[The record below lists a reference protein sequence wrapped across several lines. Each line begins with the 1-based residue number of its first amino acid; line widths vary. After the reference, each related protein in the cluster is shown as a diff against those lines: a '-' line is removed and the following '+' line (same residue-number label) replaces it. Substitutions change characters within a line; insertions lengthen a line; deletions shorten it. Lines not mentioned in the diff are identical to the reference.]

1 MVATNVVDA
10 LRQSA
15 CGQRL
20 LAVAAGTDGVWLVG
34 GAVRDIM
41 LGNAPRELDV
51 ALEADVGPFAAALGG
66 EVTAHERFGTATV
79 VDGGCRFDLARTRTE
94 TYAVPGA
101 LPEVTP
107 ASIDADLLRRDVT
120 IHALAVALP
129 GGELAAVPHAL
140 EDLDAGV
147 LRVLHDASF
156 SDDPTRV
163 WRVGRYAARLGFAV
177 EPHTRALAAAARPGA
192 VSGERL
198 GNELRLALA
207 EDDPFAVFEQ
217 VSGLNPGALPE
228 GFTARPSGAAQALA
242 LLPDD
247 GRRDLTT
254 LAACTAGMELGL
266 LVRWLDHLGFTAA
279 ERDLV
284 SAASRWVTGAPLRAA
299 ATPAQIARAARGA
312 PVEAVALA
320 GGGNAQRWIEELRHV
335 RLEITGDDLLAAG
348 VPEGP
353 QVGRR
358 LRAALDRKLDGE
370 IAGREAELAA
380 ALAADVGDSAA

>member
-1 MVATNVVDA
+1 MVATIVVDA

-20 LAVAAGTDGVWLVG
+20 LGVAATAEGAWLVG

-41 LGNAPRELDV
+41 LGNEPRELDV
-51 ALEADVGPFAAALGG
+51 ALETDVGAFAAALGG
-66 EVTAHERFGTATV
+66 TVTAHERFGTATV
-79 VDGGCRFDLARTRTE
+79 LDGVCRFDLARTRTE

-101 LPEVTP
+101 LPDVTP
-107 ASIDADLLRRDVT
+107 AGIEEDLRRRDVT
-120 IHALAVALP
+120 IHAMAVALP
-129 GGELAAVPHAL
+129 GGTLVTVPGAL
-140 EDLDAGV
+140 DDLEAGL

-156 SDDPTRV
+156 NDDPTRL
-163 WRVGRYAARLGFAV
+163 WRVARYAARLRFAV
-177 EPHTRALAAAARPGA
+177 EPHTRALAAAARPGV

-198 GNELRLALA
+198 GGELRLALT

-217 VSGLNPGALPE
+217 VAALNAGVLPE
-228 GFTARPSGAAQALA
+228 GFTARPADAEQALA
-242 LLPDD
+242 LLPAD
-247 GRRDLTT
+247 GRRDLVT
-254 LAACTAGMELGL
+254 LAACAGGMDLDL
-266 LVRWLDHLGFTAA
+266 LARWLDHLGFTAA

-299 ATPAQIARAARGA
+299 TTPAQIARAARGA

-320 GGGNAQRWIEELRHV
+320 GGDNAVRWIDELRHV
-335 RLEITGDDLLAAG
+335 RLEINGDDLLAAG

-353 QVGRR
+353 EVGRR
-358 LRAALDRKLDGE
+358 LQAALDRRLDGE

-380 ALAADVGDSAA
+380 ALGADVEDSVT